1 MATAQPMV
9 VNNRSVMSRV
19 MLAGMVMMQSLW
31 DWAERMP
38 QLVVVAESSAPMAR
52 SVGRMRPPVLREGMV
67 MTRNGAPVT
76 HVRQA
81 LLLPV
86 VMIGRRVGRIHW
98 ERRRFRRQRRR

>member
-1 MATAQPMV
+1 MAMAQPMV

-67 MTRNGAPVT
+67 MTCNGAPVT